1 VRRQSSAASLSAS
14 VPLLTSSTNLCNATQ
29 IESCLSLNHKRRRYR
44 ETRGNGTHLLVE
56 VEEEAVVGKSGG
68 RVGPEE
74 REGRVDVSQL
84 ERAAR
89 AADEEARPVG

>member
-1 VRRQSSAASLSAS
+1 
-14 VPLLTSSTNLCNATQ
+14 
-29 IESCLSLNHKRRRYR
+29 
-44 ETRGNGTHLLVE
+44 VE
-56 VEEEAVVGKSGG
+56 VEEEAVVGKRGR

>member
-1 VRRQSSAASLSAS
+1 
-14 VPLLTSSTNLCNATQ
+14 
-29 IESCLSLNHKRRRYR
+29 
-44 ETRGNGTHLLVE
+44 VE
-56 VEEEAVVGKSGG
+56 KEEEAVVGKRGG

-89 AADEEARPVG
+89 AAD

>member
-1 VRRQSSAASLSAS
+1 MSQFEPQAPEVSGD
-14 VPLLTSSTNLCNATQ
+14 
-29 IESCLSLNHKRRRYR
+29 
-44 ETRGNGTHLLVE
+44 RGNGTHLLVE
-56 VEEEAVVGKSGG
+56 VEEEAVVRKRGG